1 MVNKKSSNIHKS
13 KSQRATQSIDLMEAH
28 KGQSASL
35 KEPRVGQNISET
47 NTENATTT
55 EMTLIDYALG
65 FDLESAERLQPKLDL
80 NDLNVLLDSI
90 NSYYGCNNTG
100 LAYPGIFATLQ
111 ATL

>member
-65 FDLESAERLQPKLDL
+65 FDLESAERL
-80 NDLNVLLDSI
+80 
-90 NSYYGCNNTG
+90 
-100 LAYPGIFATLQ
+100 
-111 ATL
+111 